1 MTLLT
6 LLTLLPSSLLLAID
20 EPPAAEDIKPG
31 WIALVTVMAL
41 GVATVLLW
49 LSMRKRL
56 GKIHFDE
63 RTGPGDDGPPAG
75 TGTGG
80 G

>member
-1 MTLLT
+1 MLGTVVTLFI
-6 LLTLLPSSLLLAID
+6 SSLLLALD

-31 WIALVTVMAL
+31 WIALVLVIAL

-56 GKIHFDE
+56 GKIRFDD
-63 RTGPGDDGPPAG
+63 RPGPGEDGP
-75 TGTGG
+75 TRGTGG